1 MKKLIFIPLILLSSN
16 FFGCKDSSTI
26 LSGLDELE
34 IAELKTWIINNYP
47 EYELVRA
54 PINEITTSSYFDI
67 LPSENNGHE
76 NIFSYDLNN
85 DGFIDYIFH
94 LFKTRVLENDP
105 DYDFVVTVIGI
116 HLFGTE
122 SGFEPFERNFS
133 YREFVYPGEFDDRDY
148 ITIQQL
154 GVVPAGIYQSDYE
167 SKILQLNKNSL
178 GVIGPFSTIIVEYFS
193 PDSSRIFTLRS
204 SY

>member
-16 FFGCKDSSTI
+16 FFGCKDSTTI

-34 IAELKTWIINNYP
+34 ITELKTWIINNYP

-85 DGFIDYIFH
+85 DGFNDYIFY

-105 DYDFVVTVIGI
+105 DYDLAVKVIGI

-122 SGFEPFERNFS
+122 SGYEPFERNFS
-133 YREFVYPGEFDDRDY
+133 NREFVYTGKFDDRDY
-148 ITIQQL
+148 LTLQQI
-154 GVVPAGIYQSDYE
+154 GVVPAGTYQSDYE
-167 SKILQLNKNSL
+167 SETLNLNKNSL
-178 GVIGPFSTIIVEYFS
+178 GVVGPFSISIVEYFS
-193 PDSSRIFTLRS
+193 PDSSMIFRLGS